1 MRGDKVKE
9 IFGSHKAGTAV
20 HARSVVLILL
30 GWISAIMSVFIYPFI
45 FGFLGVL
52 SGVLASKY
60 ESSAGLP
67 LVVASIVLMSV
78 GLMFGSTILSYTMQI
93 FNYVW

>member
-1 MRGDKVKE
+1 MKE
-9 IFGSHKAGTAV
+9 ICGSHKAGTAV

-52 SGVLASKY
+52 SGVLVSKY
-60 ESSAGLP
+60 RSNAGLP
-67 LVVASIVLMSV
+67 LVVASILLMSV
-78 GLMFGSTILSYTMQI
+78 GLMFGNSIRSYAIQI
-93 FNYVW
+93 FNYIR

>member
-1 MRGDKVKE
+1 MKE
-9 IFGSHKAGTAV
+9 LFGSRKERITVHAGTA
-20 HARSVVLILL
+20 ALISL
-30 GWISAIMSVFIYPFI
+30 GWISAILSVFIYPFI